1 MEGLNGMN
9 KKIKKMIALVTV
21 FVSLL
26 MVVPTFAA
34 QPVRITAGDQV
45 SIVHYPNKQESDE
58 YLAYVSST
66 NKVKVTVAN
75 PKIGTGILYKES
87 RGCVVYFKAK
97 KSGTTTVTIKAGKV
111 SKKIEVTVR
120 NYANPLASVKVGNI
134 TVSGSK
140 YNKSNEVDL
149 NYVKYA
155 GKKINITFKA
165 AKGWKVKQ
173 VDYAE
178 KTFMK
183 SAKSKN
189 GAKFSIRG
197 GNRYRVLALME
208 NKNTGETELIYVIF
222 K

>member
-1 MEGLNGMN
+1 MN

-34 QPVRITAGDQV
+34 QPVSITAGDQV
-45 SIVHYPNKQESDE
+45 SIVHYPNKHRSIRG
-58 YLAYVSST
+58 YVSST

-208 NKNTGETELIYVIF
+208 NKNTGETELVYVIF

>member
-1 MEGLNGMN
+1 M
-9 KKIKKMIALVTV
+9 
-21 FVSLL
+21 
-26 MVVPTFAA
+26 
-34 QPVRITAGDQV
+34 Q
-45 SIVHYPNKQESDE
+45 
-58 YLAYVSST
+58 
-66 NKVKVTVAN
+66 
-75 PKIGTGILYKES
+75 
-87 RGCVVYFKAK
+87 
-97 KSGTTTVTIKAGKV
+97 
-111 SKKIEVTVR
+111 
-120 NYANPLASVKVGNI
+120 NPLASVKVGNI

-178 KTFMK
+178 KTFEK
-183 SAKSKN
+183 CKTKN

-208 NKNTGETELIYVIF
+208 NKNIGETELVYVIF
-222 K
+222 KENRQAAFAACLFFCSNTISWSVTI

>member
-34 QPVRITAGDQV
+34 QPVSITAGDQV

-149 NYVKYA
+149 SYVKYV
-155 GKKINITFKA
+155 GKKINITFKSS
-165 AKGWKVKQ
+165 KRLESETSRLCRENIHEKCKIKEWSQIFHWWRKQ
-173 VDYAE
+173 IQS
-178 KTFMK
+178 F
-183 SAKSKN
+183 
-189 GAKFSIRG
+189 GAD
-197 GNRYRVLALME
+197 
-208 NKNTGETELIYVIF
+208 GE
-222 K
+222 